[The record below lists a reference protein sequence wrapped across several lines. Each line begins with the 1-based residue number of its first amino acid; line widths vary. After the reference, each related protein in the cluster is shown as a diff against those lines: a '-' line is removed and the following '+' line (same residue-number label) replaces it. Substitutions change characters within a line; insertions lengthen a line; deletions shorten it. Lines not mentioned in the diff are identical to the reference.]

1 MARRVP
7 YGDLTYIESR
17 YRIPY
22 ASLVQ
27 EEQEDEQ
34 EEVEYILP
42 EYYGPLYEWEH
53 ITTIKRGQALNNP
66 FTGGGPGVVNTTIE
80 SMT

>member
-7 YGDLTYIESR
+7 YGELSYVESR

-22 ASLVQ
+22 ASLVR

-34 EEVEYILP
+34 EEVVPQIYTFSSWNIPML
-42 EYYGPLYEWEH
+42 GPSPDDAMNESV
-53 ITTIKRGQALNNP
+53 QDD
-66 FTGGGPGVVNTTIE
+66 GGD
-80 SMT
+80 